1 MIELQMIQPT
11 VIDKGEWPETGGRM
25 YNVVLS
31 DGREASII
39 LQPGHCLEDK
49 VYQTLST
56 FESIVSP
63 FDTQPKARLVT
74 AAVCQS

>member
-1 MIELQMIQPT
+1 MILPI

-49 VYQTLST
+49 VYETLST
-56 FESIVSP
+56 FERIVSP
-63 FDTQPKARLVT
+63 FDTLPKAKLVT
-74 AAVCQS
+74 SAASQS

>member
-1 MIELQMIQPT
+1 
-11 VIDKGEWPETGGRM
+11 M

-49 VYQTLST
+49 VYETLST
-56 FESIVSP
+56 FERIVSP
-63 FDTQPKARLVT
+63 FDTLPKAQLVT
-74 AAVCQS
+74 AAASQT